1 MSRVLHIVPGTDDIA
16 NGMAVVARL
25 LAKEQGDAQTTDLK
39 DFLRPCALASENP
52 TEVWVH
58 GMWLPKEWLA
68 CWRVLKAGKT
78 LVRMTHGSL
87 SPLYLKH
94 QSPFMKWL
102 VGPIERF
109 FLRRC
114 AKIVATCE
122 AEKGWIEAYL
132 GKKCPAVEVTDIKRF
147 FKLKGGEA
155 KENWRRGILPRQMG
169 EQGATSVATL
179 MRLEAA
185 SPIDS
190 RAIHLLYLGRCHPLK
205 GLEYLEAAVAEL
217 NSNPVNPVNPVQKT
231 STRSTWLK
239 TELRIVSNAFGEELE
254 KVWDWCDVLVLP
266 TLSENF
272 GLVIAEALERGKR
285 VITTDGAPAWG
296 EVLTGLT
303 GFTGLHSGY
312 GGRLIYLKGYRD
324 GTDEERVELLKRAIE
339 RICK

>member
-1 MSRVLHIVPGTDDIA
+1 MKILHICAGWQKWNGAANIA
-16 NGMAVVARL
+16 RMIMDGQHREGHEVSFATW
-25 LAKEQGDAQTTDLK
+25 AKVRE
-39 DFLRPCALASENP
+39 LRAAD
-52 TEVWVH
+52 EVWIH
-58 GMWLPKEWLA
+58 CGWLPCLWWAVLCGQNVHWMPEACYDPVRLKYHGWKKWLA
-68 CWRVLKAGKT
+68 
-78 LVRMTHGSL
+78 
-87 SPLYLKH
+87 
-94 QSPFMKWL
+94 
-102 VGPIERF
+102 GPIERF

-122 AEKGWIEAYL
+122 AEKAWIKRYL
-132 GKKCPAVEVTDIKRF
+132 GKKCPPVEVTDIKRF

-179 MRLEAA
+179 TRLEAA

-239 TELRIVSNAFGEELE
+239 TEFRIVSNAFGEELE
-254 KVWDWCDVLVLP
+254 KVWAWCDVLVLP

-272 GLVIAEALERGKR
+272 GLVVAEALERGKR

-296 EVLTGLT
+296 G
-303 GFTGLHSGY
+303 GNDY

-324 GTDEERVELLKRAIE
+324 GTDEERVELLKMAIE
-339 RICK
+339 RICE